1 MHMDKNLQNVL
12 SNLEPE
18 IDKKCFEL
26 KQKRRERRMQKVFIL
41 AIVLLLFIPST
52 LIMLDVNIWAFIIG
66 AIGLIALAIF
76 IMLPIALKENARGE
90 CYE

>member
-1 MHMDKNLQNVL
+1 MDKNLQNVL

-26 KQKRRERRMQKVFIL
+26 KQKRKERRMQKVFIL
-41 AIVLLLFIPST
+41 AIVLLLFLPST
-52 LIMLDVNIWAFIIG
+52 LIILNINLWGFIVGGI
-66 AIGLIALAIF
+66 AVIALAIL

>member
-1 MHMDKNLQNVL
+1 MDKNLQNVL

-26 KQKRRERRMQKVFIL
+26 KQKTREKRMQKLFIL
-41 AIVLLLFIPST
+41 AIVLLLFLPST
-52 LIMLDVNIWAFIIG
+52 LIILNINLWGFIVG
-66 AIGLIALAIF
+66 VIAVITLAIL

>member
-1 MHMDKNLQNVL
+1 MDKNLQNVL

-26 KQKRRERRMQKVFIL
+26 KQKRRERRMQKLFIF

-52 LIMLDVNIWAFIIG
+52 LIMLDVNIWGFIVG
-66 AIGLIALAIF
+66 AIGLMALAIL

>member
-1 MHMDKNLQNVL
+1 MDKNLQNVL

-26 KQKRRERRMQKVFIL
+26 KQKTREKRMQKLFIL
-41 AIVLLLFIPST
+41 AIVLLLFLPST
-52 LIMLDVNIWAFIIG
+52 LIILNINLWGFIVG
-66 AIGLIALAIF
+66 GIAVITLAIL

>member
-1 MHMDKNLQNVL
+1 MDKNLQIVL

-26 KQKRRERRMQKVFIL
+26 KQKTREKRMQKLFIL
-41 AIVLLLFIPST
+41 AIVLLLFMPST
-52 LIMLDVNIWAFIIG
+52 LIMLNINIWAFIVG
-66 AIGLIALAIF
+66 AIGMIALSIL

>member
-1 MHMDKNLQNVL
+1 MHMDKNLQIVL

-26 KQKRRERRMQKVFIL
+26 KQKTREKRMQKLFIL
-41 AIVLLLFIPST
+41 AIVLLLFMPST
-52 LIMLDVNIWAFIIG
+52 LIMLNINIWVFIVG
-66 AIGLIALAIF
+66 AISVIALAIL

>member
-1 MHMDKNLQNVL
+1 MDKNLQNVL
-12 SNLEPE
+12 SNLEPS

-26 KQKRRERRMQKVFIL
+26 KQKAREKRMQKLFIL
-41 AIVLLLFIPST
+41 AIVLLLFLPST
-52 LIMLDVNIWAFIIG
+52 LIILNINVWGFIVG
-66 AIGLIALAIF
+66 AIAVIALAIL

>member
-1 MHMDKNLQNVL
+1 MDKNLQIVL

-26 KQKRRERRMQKVFIL
+26 KQKTREKRMQKLFIL
-41 AIVLLLFIPST
+41 AIILLLFMPST
-52 LIMLDVNIWAFIIG
+52 LIILNINIWVFIVG
-66 AIGLIALAIF
+66 AISVIALAIL

>member
-1 MHMDKNLQNVL
+1 MDKNLQNVL

-26 KQKRRERRMQKVFIL
+26 KRETRERKMQKVFIL
-41 AIVLLLFIPST
+41 GIVLLLFMPST
-52 LIMLDVNIWAFIIG
+52 LIMLNINIWGFIVG
-66 AIGLIALAIF
+66 AIGVIALAIL
-76 IMLPIALKENARGE
+76 IMLPIALKESARGE

>member
-1 MHMDKNLQNVL
+1 MDKNLQTVL
-12 SNLEPE
+12 SNLEPS

-26 KQKRRERRMQKVFIL
+26 KQKTRERRMQKLFIF

-52 LIMLDVNIWAFIIG
+52 LIMLDVNIWEFIVG
-66 AIGLIALAIF
+66 AIGLIALAVL

>member
-1 MHMDKNLQNVL
+1 MDKNLQTVL
-12 SNLEPE
+12 SNLEPA
-18 IDKKCFEL
+18 IDKKCYEL
-26 KQKRRERRMQKVFIL
+26 KEKTKESKMQKVFIL
-41 AIVLLLFIPST
+41 AVVLLLFVPST

-66 AIGLIALAIF
+66 AISLMALAIL

>member
-1 MHMDKNLQNVL
+1 MDKNLQNVL

-18 IDKKCFEL
+18 IDKKCLEL
-26 KQKRRERRMQKVFIL
+26 KQKARERKMQKVFIL
-41 AIVLLLFIPST
+41 AIVLLLFMPSA
-52 LIMLDVNIWAFIIG
+52 LIMLNINIWAFIVG
-66 AIGLIALAIF
+66 AIGMIALSIL